1 MTERIMTEI
10 LKDDIAFS
18 IAHVMTV
25 ANKRARE
32 LGINILESLITITQ
46 HFLNGNAL
54 WLINYGPKN
63 YIGRRGGDLIIEID
77 ATDTSIK
84 QVIWGQ

>member
-1 MTERIMTEI
+1 MTETITAEI
-10 LKDDIAFS
+10 LKDDIALS
-18 IAHVMTV
+18 LAHVMTV

-32 LGINILESLITITQ
+32 LGVNIIESLITITQ
-46 HFLNGNAL
+46 HFLNGNTL

-77 ATDTSIK
+77 ATDSSIR
-84 QVIWGQ
+84 QVLWGQ